1 MKSAKISTLR
11 KSKQLQPK
19 SLNSKNELPILK
31 SSILS
36 PLDRFDEKN
45 LEKETIERLNMQY
58 VKDYHPLNDLA
69 ILIKGLKKIDQ

>member
-1 MKSAKISTLR
+1 M
-11 KSKQLQPK
+11 
-19 SLNSKNELPILK
+19 
-31 SSILS
+31 ILS
-36 PLDRFDEKN
+36 QYVEKN